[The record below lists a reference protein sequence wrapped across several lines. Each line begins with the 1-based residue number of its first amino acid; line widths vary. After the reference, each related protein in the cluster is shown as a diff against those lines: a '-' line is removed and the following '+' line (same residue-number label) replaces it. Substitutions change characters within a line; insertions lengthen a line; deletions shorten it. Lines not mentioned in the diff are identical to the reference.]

1 VNSKGFDQV
10 FPVMTQLEENT
21 TSLAGEA
28 PALPPCLLCFGYGYT
43 ARFLARTCLEA
54 GWRVIGTRRP
64 GETEEADGEGG
75 GVEIHPFDR
84 QTPLAGEI
92 IAAATHILSSVPPDN
107 DGDPVLDVHGQN
119 LAAAQGLRW
128 LGYLSTTGVYGDR
141 KGGWVDED
149 SKLSPAG
156 LRGERRC
163 AAEAAWLALRRDFA
177 RSVHIFRLA
186 GIYGPGRS
194 ALDSVRAGKAKRIVK
209 PGQVFSRIHVADIVQ
224 VLRASMEQPSP
235 GAVYNVCDDAPA
247 PPQDVIAHACA
258 LLGVDPPPETPFEA
272 AEMSDMGRSFWDENK
287 RVRNTRIK
295 ADLGVDLAY
304 PDYRTGLAALLAA
317 EGSDGG

>member
-1 VNSKGFDQV
+1 MNSLV
-10 FPVMTQLEENT
+10 
-21 TSLAGEA
+21 GEA
-28 PALPPCLLCFGYGYT
+28 PALRPCLLCFGYGYT
-43 ARFLARTCLEA
+43 ARFLARVCLDA

-64 GETEEADGEGG
+64 GEDPAAESD
-75 GVEIHPFDR
+75 GVEIFLFDR

-92 IAAATHILSSVPPDN
+92 ICAATHILSSVPPDK

-119 LAAAQGLRW
+119 LAAAQDLRW

-141 KGGWVDED
+141 KGGWVDEE

-156 LRGERRC
+156 QRGERRC

-177 RSVHIFRLA
+177 RPVHIFRLA

-194 ALDSVRAGKAKRIVK
+194 ALDTVRGGKAKRIVK

-224 VLRASMEQPSP
+224 VLRASMERPSP

-258 LLGVDPPPETPFEA
+258 LLGVDPPPETPFET

-295 ADLGVDLAY
+295 AELRISLAY
-304 PDYRTGLAALLAA
+304 PDYRAGLAALLAA
-317 EGSDGG
+317 EGSDCG